1 MSSTGGAIQQ
11 LSYALN
17 GIQDTFLTGK
27 PKHNFIKQ
35 AYKQYNNFAIERI
48 RVTSKNGVQF
58 GKQVTFEIKKLGD
71 FLKKVYFQFTLP
83 ALTVTSGEYA
93 GWTNGIGYSII
104 DYADLKINGVFIDR
118 RYGLFIMIW
127 NQLTSNP
134 GIRDS
139 SDTLSGYY
147 QNLASLKYNALQS
160 NTYNVELDFW
170 FGENIAS
177 ALPLLSLSQTNFIEI
192 VLELKPF
199 SECIVYDGNTPP
211 EEVTITD
218 GWLNTDQIFVD
229 DSFKKKFKGEEHTFI
244 IKQLQYIRQDLV
256 GSSKKVNLTF
266 NHPVSQLI
274 FVLRERESEENNDHF
289 NFSKRSIGDHQNV
302 LPLMTQARLL
312 IDSKERNE
320 YMSSDQLSRLN
331 SNIYYPNTIDSFIYT
346 IPFCNKPSEWYPN
359 GTLNF
364 SLIQNPE
371 LQIDLENGISDCSV
385 YIFALNFNFIT
396 IKDRFIKIAFDS

>member
-11 LSYALN
+11 LSYSLN
-17 GIQDTFLTGK
+17 GLQDTFLTGK

-48 RVTSKNGVQF
+48 RVTSKNTVQF

-71 FLKKVYFQFTLP
+71 FLKKVYFEFSLP
-83 ALTVTSGEYA
+83 PLNITSGEYA
-93 GWTNGIGYSII
+93 GWTNGIGYAII
-104 DYADLKINGVFIDR
+104 NHVDLKINGVFLDR
-118 RYGLFIMIW
+118 RYGDFMMIW
-127 NQLTSNP
+127 NQLTANP
-134 GIRDS
+134 GIRDA

-160 NTYNVELDFW
+160 SNYNVELDFW

-177 ALPLLSLSQTNFIEI
+177 ALPLLSLSQSNFIEI

-199 SECIVYDGNTPP
+199 SECIVYDGATPP
-211 EEVTITD
+211 NEVSILD

-229 DSFKKKFKGEEHTFI
+229 DSFKKKFKGEEHTYI
-244 IKQLQYIRQDLV
+244 IKQLQYLKQDLV

-274 FVLRERESEENNDHF
+274 FVLREHLSDENNDYF
-289 NFSKRSIGDHQNV
+289 NFSKRDSGDHQSIS
-302 LPLMTQARLL
+302 PLMTQARLL
-312 IDSKERNE
+312 IDSKIRNE

-331 SNIYYPNTIDSFIYT
+331 SNTYYPNTIDSFIYT

-364 SLIQNPE
+364 SLIQNAE
-371 LQIDLENGISDCSV
+371 LQIDLEPGVSDCSV
-385 YIFALNFNFIT
+385 YVFAINFNFIT
-396 IKDRFIKIAFDS
+396 IKDRFIKIEFDS